1 MKLALDIGNSKLKG
15 DILADDN
22 TLLHHIFM
30 PSTVIQVEEQYH
42 NYPGGDEF
50 YVQILDSK
58 LNHYDLP
65 FAVGD
70 NAMARPGYHQFDV
83 TASTPKTD
91 NQIATSLLFGA
102 LAEGLIEAN
111 DFNDQKLK
119 AALSVPIIESN
130 INGLVDD
137 YRESLIGNH
146 KIRVFT
152 PQETHDV
159 TFAITDVEIRSEGE
173 AGFFGLLDQND
184 KEFAQTMDNL
194 YEALGE
200 DENPLYTFAD
210 FNIVDI
216 GDGTT
221 DIAVFRATEN
231 GSKFNPN
238 YSYSVERGYGS
249 LLEEVIANAQ
259 RNGQA
264 IESRK
269 DLQAIIEKPSKNKR
283 REAYRKEL
291 LSYYE
296 PVKERFIEDI
306 VSTILRSFGKK
317 GYIDA
322 IILLGGGFT
331 ALTGYELLFDDIFMT
346 DSSLMKRIEEALEK
360 NKKQVGLLFGV
371 PRPYAQTI
379 NERGLMQVVTSM

>member
-1 MKLALDIGNSKLKG
+1 
-15 DILADDN
+15 
-22 TLLHHIFM
+22 
-30 PSTVIQVEEQYH
+30 
-42 NYPGGDEF
+42 
-50 YVQILDSK
+50 
-58 LNHYDLP
+58 
-65 FAVGD
+65 
-70 NAMARPGYHQFDV
+70 
-83 TASTPKTD
+83 
-91 NQIATSLLFGA
+91 
-102 LAEGLIEAN
+102 
-111 DFNDQKLK
+111 
-119 AALSVPIIESN
+119 
-130 INGLVDD
+130 
-137 YRESLIGNH
+137 
-146 KIRVFT
+146 
-152 PQETHDV
+152 
-159 TFAITDVEIRSEGE
+159 
-173 AGFFGLLDQND
+173 
-184 KEFAQTMDNL
+184 MDNL
-194 YEALGE
+194 YEALEE

-306 VSTILRSFGKK
+306 VTTILRSFGKK

>member
-1 MKLALDIGNSKLKG
+1 
-15 DILADDN
+15 
-22 TLLHHIFM
+22 
-30 PSTVIQVEEQYH
+30 
-42 NYPGGDEF
+42 
-50 YVQILDSK
+50 
-58 LNHYDLP
+58 
-65 FAVGD
+65 
-70 NAMARPGYHQFDV
+70 
-83 TASTPKTD
+83 
-91 NQIATSLLFGA
+91 
-102 LAEGLIEAN
+102 
-111 DFNDQKLK
+111 
-119 AALSVPIIESN
+119 
-130 INGLVDD
+130 
-137 YRESLIGNH
+137 
-146 KIRVFT
+146 
-152 PQETHDV
+152 
-159 TFAITDVEIRSEGE
+159 
-173 AGFFGLLDQND
+173 
-184 KEFAQTMDNL
+184 MDNL